1 MNNKGKEEGFDNF
14 SMNDF
19 LGKHSGQTLPDKLP
33 KQSEDKQQ
41 ATADEADKLDNVD
54 SLHAVNKPSRK
65 TEPSKQ
71 RKLNL

>member
-19 LGKHSGQTLPDKLP
+19 LGMRSGQTLPDKLS